1 LGLAWQRETATRQVE
16 QEEQQV
22 EKSAGDPLMRS
33 SQLGRYLEKD
43 LICCWQL
50 PRVLWGKPTERA
62 GSVWLVLF
70 GGVKSTTFRLR
81 KLALQ
86 QVESAQVP
94 RVGLTVEL

>member
-1 LGLAWQRETATRQVE
+1 LQQWELPILLTIQFPEQAVQTRQRETATRQVE

-62 GSVWLVLF
+62 GLV
-70 GGVKSTTFRLR
+70 
-81 KLALQ
+81 
-86 QVESAQVP
+86 
-94 RVGLTVEL
+94 